1 MGEAFRWS
9 TTVPDPS
16 SAHKNGLT
24 SNRIEESIRA
34 PGNDLQPA
42 EYRADLVVLLSGD
55 QPVLGIVLEVQ
66 LGTDAR
72 KRFSWPAYVM
82 NLRARLRCPTCLLVV
97 APSAEIARWCA
108 QPIEAGPGWS
118 FRPFVLG
125 PDAVPVIADPSAAR
139 ATPELAVLSAVAHG
153 ADETPGLAF
162 DVAVAALGAVAGL
175 EGERVLLYSD
185 LIYDSLGEAARKALE
200 AMDLDKYEFQSAFA
214 KRFLAQGRSEGL
226 EEGLERGLEKGRAE
240 GEAQALL
247 AFLDAREISVAE
259 EQRQRILAC
268 TDLEQLS
275 AWIRRAARVSSA
287 AELFES

>member
-1 MGEAFRWS
+1 M
-9 TTVPDPS
+9 
-16 SAHKNGLT
+16 
-24 SNRIEESIRA
+24 
-34 PGNDLQPA
+34 
-42 EYRADLVVLLSGD
+42 VLLSGD

-125 PDAVPVIADPSAAR
+125 PDAVPIIADPSAAR
-139 ATPELAVLSAVAHG
+139 GTPELAVLSAVAHG
-153 ADETPGLAF
+153 ASAAPGRAF
-162 DVAVAALGAVAGL
+162 EVAVAALGAVAGL

-226 EEGLERGLEKGRAE
+226 EKGRAE

-247 AFLDAREISVAE
+247 QILQARDIPANA
-259 EQRQRILAC
+259 EQRARILSC
-268 TDLEQLS
+268 TDLEQLNT
-275 AWIRRAARVSSA
+275 WIRRGLRVRSA